1 MRKPFM
7 VEFTGTP
14 ESGKTT
20 TIKNLSNKLI
30 SNGYEVTV
38 LQESAERLPTE
49 IPKGTWNANLWM
61 HFQTTA
67 EILRASYIKADI
79 ILIDRGLLDSN
90 FYGKKFLWEGI
101 ATKEQYEKF
110 KSQFIEE
117 LFPDFLIA
125 LTVSPLT
132 AIKRRGG
139 AGHLVN
145 ENYINRYNDLFIDTI
160 KEICNEYNRVAIFI
174 DMDGTIVE
182 YKIYEGEKQLI
193 EAHEDLLN
201 EKPVLPIIDILK
213 EISKIQNIDLYI
225 LSLAKN
231 TKIKEKKKEWLNK
244 YVNFIK
250 PTNWIII
257 NKEAGEYNS
266 ENRNYAKY
274 AQIEKKLK
282 EYDIP
287 KEIVDIL
294 KNKEIELE
302 IEIIGE

>member
-20 TIKNLSNKLI
+20 AIKNLSNKLI

-67 EILRASYIKADI
+67 GILRASYIKADI

-125 LTVSPLT
+125 LTVSPMT

-139 AGHLVN
+139 AGRLVN
-145 ENYINRYNDLFIDTI
+145 ENYINRYNDLFIRYYNELNYNKALIDTGNLDVYQMNDLI
-160 KEICNEYNRVAIFI
+160 YT
-174 DMDGTIVE
+174 TILE
-182 YKIYEGEKQLI
+182 
-193 EAHEDLLN
+193 N
-201 EKPVLPIIDILK
+201 LP
-213 EISKIQNIDLYI
+213 
-225 LSLAKN
+225 
-231 TKIKEKKKEWLNK
+231 
-244 YVNFIK
+244 
-250 PTNWIII
+250 
-257 NKEAGEYNS
+257 
-266 ENRNYAKY
+266 
-274 AQIEKKLK
+274 
-282 EYDIP
+282 
-287 KEIVDIL
+287 
-294 KNKEIELE
+294 
-302 IEIIGE
+302 